1 MAKTTSNP
9 FTQTVKSPALALV
22 NANSFI
28 AANGGTNPTNTT
40 KLLTAGSEGS
50 IVKAI
55 TVASDD
61 SSARNI
67 SFYISTDAGTTKFL
81 LFTVPV
87 AATSGVNGTTINVDV
102 LNNAFVQGLPI
113 DQSGRPI
120 LPLEANEEIYVG
132 VITAAVTAGRTLHIT
147 CNVEDF

>member
-28 AANGGTNPTNTT
+28 AANGGTSPTNTT

-50 IVKAI
+50 IVKSI
-55 TVASDD
+55 IVASDD
-61 SSARNI
+61 SSARSI
-67 SFYISTDAGTTKFL
+67 SFYISTNAGTTKFL

-87 AATSGVNGTTINVDV
+87 AATSGVNGSTINVDV

-132 VITAAVTAGRTLHIT
+132 VITAAVTSGRTLYIT

>member
-28 AANGGTNPTNTT
+28 AANGGTNPTNTV

-50 IVKAI
+50 IVKGI
-55 TVASDD
+55 SIASDD

-87 AATSGVNGTTINVDV
+87 AANSGVNGTTINVDV
-102 LNNAFVQGLPI
+102 LSNAFVQGLPI

-132 VITAAVTAGRTLHIT
+132 VITAAITAGRTLHIT